1 MNVPTHGS
9 PLLALSARLSWAAP
23 SELRQGRGVRTS
35 VVIVAYQSGPALMR
49 CLHSIEP
56 EINGDL
62 EVLVVDN
69 GDGGPEI
76 AEAQRMSFVR
86 LLSPGEN
93 LGFAGGCN
101 LGARHA
107 TGTAL
112 LFLNPDTVVA
122 PGAIGALVDRL
133 DDPAVGI
140 TTARLRLLDR
150 PELLNSAG
158 NVLHVTGLAWA
169 GRYGEPAEQVTQE
182 EEVAYPTGAAMAI
195 RTRVFWDLGGFTEEL
210 FMYQEDLEL
219 AWRARL
225 RGLRIVLVPKAD
237 VYHDYEYGR
246 NPTKHYLLERN
257 RLVFLLSAYSRR
269 LLILLG
275 PVLVSTELAMVA
287 LALKDGWARDKFAG
301 WRWCVRRARWLRQ
314 RRRKTQALR
323 LVPDRE
329 LASHLTSIVDPAMID
344 VPALVR
350 LMNPLLER
358 YWSVVR
364 RAL

>member
-1 MNVPTHGS
+1 M
-9 PLLALSARLSWAAP
+9 
-23 SELRQGRGVRTS
+23 
-35 VVIVAYQSGPALMR
+35 IVAYGSGAALTR
-49 CLHSIEP
+49 CLQS
-56 EINGDL
+56 L
-62 EVLVVDN
+62 ERQVDSEAEVIVVDN
-69 GDGGPEI
+69 GNGGSEI
-76 AEAQRMSFVR
+76 TGAERLGFVQVLR
-86 LLSPGEN
+86 PGKN

-107 TGTAL
+107 TGTL
-112 LFLNPDTVVA
+112 LVFLNPDTVVA
-122 PGAIGALVDRL
+122 PGAIEALVSRL

-169 GRYGEPAEQVTQE
+169 GRYGEPADEVTQE

-195 RTRVFWDLGGFTEEL
+195 RAKLFWELGGFTDEL

-225 RGLRIVLVPKAD
+225 RGLRIVLVPNAD
-237 VYHDYEYGR
+237 VYHEYDYGR

-257 RLVFLLSAYSRR
+257 RLVFLLSAYSGR

-275 PVLVSTELAMVA
+275 PVLVSTELAMLG
-287 LALKDGWARDKFAG
+287 LALKDGWARDKLAG
-301 WRWCVRRARWLRQ
+301 WGWCMRRAGWLRQ

-323 LVPDRE
+323 RVPDRE
-329 LASHLTSIVDPAMID
+329 LARYLTSVVDPAMID
-344 VPALVR
+344 VPGLVR
-350 LMNPLLER
+350 VMNPLLER
-358 YWSVVR
+358 YWSLVR

>member
-1 MNVPTHGS
+1 V
-9 PLLALSARLSWAAP
+9 
-23 SELRQGRGVRTS
+23 SELTQEEADQGRTAEAS
-35 VVIVAYQSGPALMR
+35 IVIVAYESGPALTR
-49 CLHSIEP
+49 CLHSLEP
-56 EINGDL
+56 EMDGGL
-62 EVLVVDN
+62 EVIVVDN

-86 LLSPGEN
+86 VLRPGAN

-101 LGARHA
+101 FGARNA
-107 TGTAL
+107 TGTVL
-112 LFLNPDTVVA
+112 VFLNPDTVAA
-122 PGAIGALVDRL
+122 PGAIGALVARL
-133 DDPAVGI
+133 EDPEVGI

-182 EEVAYPTGAAMAI
+182 EEVPYPTGAAMAV
-195 RTRVFWDLGGFTEEL
+195 RANLFWELGGFTEEL

-225 RGLRIVLVPKAD
+225 RGLRIVLVPQAD
-237 VYHDYEYGR
+237 VYHEYDFGR

-257 RLVFLLSAYSRR
+257 RLVFVLSAYSGR

-275 PVLVSTELAMVA
+275 PVLVSTELAMLG
-287 LALKDGWARDKFAG
+287 LALKDRWVRDKLAG
-301 WRWCVRRARWLRQ
+301 WGWCVRRAGWLRQ

-323 LVPDRE
+323 RVPDRE
-329 LASHLTSIVDPAMID
+329 LASYLTAVIDPAMI
-344 VPALVR
+344 VLPGLVR
-350 LMNPLLER
+350 VMNPLLER
-358 YWSVVR
+358 YWSLVR

>member
-1 MNVPTHGS
+1 MS
-9 PLLALSARLSWAAP
+9 IAERSD
-23 SELRQGRGVRTS
+23 VRIS
-35 VVIVAYQSGPALMR
+35 VVIVAYESGPALTR
-49 CLHSIEP
+49 CLKS
-56 EINGDL
+56 L
-62 EVLVVDN
+62 ERELDSGAEVIVVDN

-86 LLSPGEN
+86 VLTPGKN

-112 LFLNPDTVVA
+112 VFLNPDTVVA
-122 PGAIGALVDRL
+122 PGAIGALVAPLED
-133 DDPAVGI
+133 AAIGI

-150 PELLNSAG
+150 PQLLNSAG

-169 GRYGEPAEQVTQE
+169 GRYGEPAEQVTEE
-182 EEVAYPTGAAMAI
+182 EEVAYPTGAAMAMQADL
-195 RTRVFWDLGGFTEEL
+195 FWNLGGFTEEL

-237 VYHDYEYGR
+237 VYHDYEFGR

-257 RLVFLLSAYSRR
+257 RLVFVLSAYSGR
-269 LLILLG
+269 LLVLLG
-275 PVLVSTELAMVA
+275 PVLFSTELAMLA
-287 LALKDGWARDKFAG
+287 LALKDGWARDKLAG
-301 WRWCVRRARWLRQ
+301 WGWCVRRAGWLRQ

-323 LVPDRE
+323 QVPDRE
-329 LASHLTSIVDPAMID
+329 LAAYLTSVVDPAMIV
-344 VPALVR
+344 VPGVVR
-350 LMNPLLER
+350 VMNPLLGS
-358 YWSVVR
+358 YWSLVR

>member
-1 MNVPTHGS
+1 VRVGRRPLAVRVGEFTQERAHGG
-9 PLLALSARLSWAAP
+9 AAA
-23 SELRQGRGVRTS
+23 SI
-35 VVIVAYQSGPALMR
+35 VIVAYESGPALTR
-49 CLHSIEP
+49 CLNSLEP
-56 EINGDL
+56 EVDGDL
-62 EVLVVDN
+62 EVIVVDN

-76 AEAQRMSFVR
+76 AEAQRMSFVQVLR
-86 LLSPGEN
+86 PGEN

-107 TGTAL
+107 TGSAL
-112 LFLNPDTVVA
+112 VFLNPDTVVA
-122 PGAIGALVDRL
+122 SGAIGALVARL

-150 PELLNSAG
+150 PKLLNSAG

-169 GRYGEPAEQVTQE
+169 GRYGQPAEQVTQE

-195 RTRVFWDLGGFTEEL
+195 STKAFWELGGFTEEL

-225 RGLRIVLVPKAD
+225 RGLRILLVPKAD
-237 VYHDYEYGR
+237 VYHEYDYGR

-257 RLVFLLSAYSRR
+257 RLIFLLSAYSGR

-275 PVLVSTELAMVA
+275 PVLFSTELAMLG
-287 LALKDGWARDKFAG
+287 LALKDHWARDKLAG
-301 WRWCVRRARWLRQ
+301 WGWCVRRAGWLRE

-323 LVPDRE
+323 RVPDRE
-329 LASHLTSIVDPAMID
+329 LAAYLTSVVDPAMIV
-344 VPALVR
+344 VPSFARV
-350 LMNPLLER
+350 MNPLLER
-358 YWSVVR
+358 YWSLVR

>member
-1 MNVPTHGS
+1 VSEFKQEVGQE
-9 PLLALSARLSWAAP
+9 RAP
-23 SELRQGRGVRTS
+23 RVSI
-35 VVIVAYQSGPALMR
+35 VIVAHKSGPALTR
-49 CLHSIEP
+49 CLHSLEP
-56 EINGDL
+56 EVDGEA
-62 EVLVVDN
+62 EVIVVDN

-76 AEAQRMSFVR
+76 TEAERTSFVR
-86 LLSPGEN
+86 VLSPGAN

-101 LGARHA
+101 LGARNA
-107 TGTAL
+107 TGKAL
-112 LFLNPDTVVA
+112 VFLNPDTVVA
-122 PGAIGALVDRL
+122 PGAIGALVARL

-158 NVLHVTGLAWA
+158 NVLHMTGIAWA

-182 EEVAYPTGAAMAI
+182 EEVAYPTGAAMAM
-195 RTRVFWDLGGFTEEL
+195 RAKLFWELGGFTEEL

-237 VYHDYEYGR
+237 VYHEYEFGR

-257 RLVFLLSAYSRR
+257 RLVFLLSAYSGR

-275 PVLVSTELAMVA
+275 PVLVSTELAMLA
-287 LALKDGWARDKFAG
+287 LALKDGWARDKLAG
-301 WRWCVRRARWLRQ
+301 WGWCVRRAGWLRQ
-314 RRRKTQALR
+314 RRRNTQALR
-323 LVPDRE
+323 RVPDRE
-329 LASHLTSIVDPAMID
+329 LAPYLTSVIDPAMIV
-344 VPALVR
+344 VPGFARV
-350 LMNPLLER
+350 MNPLLER
-358 YWSVVR
+358 YWSLAR

>member
-1 MNVPTHGS
+1 V
-9 PLLALSARLSWAAP
+9 
-23 SELRQGRGVRTS
+23 SELTSVDTGEERIDRTS
-35 VVIVAYQSGPALMR
+35 IVIVAYESGPALTR
-49 CLHSIEP
+49 CLHS
-56 EINGDL
+56 L
-62 EVLVVDN
+62 EQDIDRKGEVIVVDN

-76 AEAQRMSFVR
+76 AEAQHLSFVR
-86 LLSPGEN
+86 VLSAAKN

-112 LFLNPDTVVA
+112 VFLNPDTVVA
-122 PGAIGALVDRL
+122 PGAIEALVARL

-169 GRYGEPAEQVTQE
+169 GRYGEPAEQVTRE
-182 EEVAYPTGAAMAI
+182 EEVAFPTGAAMAVSS
-195 RTRVFWDLGGFTEEL
+195 RVFWELGGFTEEL

-225 RGLRIVLVPKAD
+225 RGLRIVLVPNAD
-237 VYHDYEYGR
+237 VYHEYDYGR

-257 RLVFLLSAYSRR
+257 RLVFILSAYSGR

-275 PVLVSTELAMVA
+275 PVLLSTELGMLM
-287 LALKDGWARDKFAG
+287 LALKDRWARDKLAG
-301 WRWCVRRARWLRQ
+301 WGWCVRRAGWLRQ

-323 LVPDRE
+323 RVPDRQ
-329 LASHLTSIVDPAMID
+329 LAPYLTPVVDPAMID
-344 VPALVR
+344 MPGLIRVV
-350 LMNPLLER
+350 NPLLER
-358 YWSVVR
+358 YWFLVR

>member
-1 MNVPTHGS
+1 MS
-9 PLLALSARLSWAAP
+9 PAQRSRAVCARS
-23 SELRQGRGVRTS
+23 SEVDGETE
-35 VVIVAYQSGPALMR
+35 VI
-49 CLHSIEP
+49 
-56 EINGDL
+56 
-62 EVLVVDN
+62 VVDN

-86 LLSPGEN
+86 VLRPGEN

-107 TGTAL
+107 TGTSL
-112 LFLNPDTVVA
+112 VFLNPDTVVA
-122 PGAIGALVDRL
+122 PGAIGALVARL

-169 GRYGEPAEQVTQE
+169 GRYGEPADQVTQE

-195 RTRVFWDLGGFTEEL
+195 RAKLFWELGGFTEEL

-237 VYHDYEYGR
+237 VYHEYEYGR
-246 NPTKHYLLERN
+246 NPRKHYFLERN
-257 RLVFLLSAYSRR
+257 RLVFLLSAYSGR

-287 LALKDGWARDKFAG
+287 LALKDGWARDKLAG
-301 WRWCVRRARWLRQ
+301 WGWCVRRAGWLRQ

-323 LVPDRE
+323 RVPDRE
-329 LASHLTSIVDPAMID
+329 LARHLTSVIDPAMIV
-344 VPALVR
+344 VPGLVR
-350 LMNPLLER
+350 ALNPLLER
-358 YWSVVR
+358 YWSLVR

>member
-1 MNVPTHGS
+1 MSVAERS
-9 PLLALSARLSWAAP
+9 D
-23 SELRQGRGVRTS
+23 VRIS
-35 VVIVAYQSGPALMR
+35 VVIVAYESGPALTR
-49 CLHSIEP
+49 CLKSVER
-56 EINGDL
+56 ELGSEA
-62 EVLVVDN
+62 EVIVVDN

-86 LLSPGEN
+86 VLTPGKN

-112 LFLNPDTVVA
+112 VFLNPDTVVA
-122 PGAIGALVDRL
+122 PGAIGALVAPLED
-133 DDPAVGI
+133 AAIGI

-169 GRYGEPAEQVTQE
+169 GRYGEPAEQVTEE
-182 EEVAYPTGAAMAI
+182 EEVAYPTGAAMAMQAS
-195 RTRVFWDLGGFTEEL
+195 VFWELGGFTEEL

-225 RGLRIVLVPKAD
+225 RGLRIILVPKAD
-237 VYHDYEYGR
+237 VYHDYEFGR

-257 RLVFLLSAYSRR
+257 RLVFLLSAYSGR
-269 LLILLG
+269 LLVLLG
-275 PVLVSTELAMVA
+275 PVLFSTELAMLV
-287 LALKDGWARDKFAG
+287 LAFKDGWARDKLAG
-301 WRWCVRRARWLRQ
+301 WGWCVRRAGWLRQ

-323 LVPDRE
+323 QLPDRE
-329 LASHLTSIVDPAMID
+329 LAHYLTSVVDPAMIE
-344 VPALVR
+344 VPGLVR
-350 LMNPLLER
+350 VMNPLLAS
-358 YWSVVR
+358 YWSLVR

>member
-1 MNVPTHGS
+1 VRAARR
-9 PLLALSARLSWAAP
+9 LLAARVSEFTLEEADRGQSAEASI
-23 SELRQGRGVRTS
+23 
-35 VVIVAYQSGPALMR
+35 VIVAYESGPALTR
-49 CLHSIEP
+49 CLHSLEP
-56 EINGDL
+56 EVGGEA
-62 EVLVVDN
+62 EVIVVDN

-76 AEAQRMSFVR
+76 DKAQRMSFVR
-86 LLSPGEN
+86 VLRPRRN

-112 LFLNPDTVVA
+112 VFLNPDTVVA
-122 PGAIGALVDRL
+122 PGAIAALVARL
-133 DDPAVGI
+133 EDHAVGI

-169 GRYGEPAEQVTQE
+169 GRYGEPAEQVTRE
-182 EEVAYPTGAAMAI
+182 EEVPYPTGAAMAV
-195 RTRVFWDLGGFTEEL
+195 RAKLFWELGGFTEEL

-225 RGLRIVLVPKAD
+225 RGLRIVLVSQAD
-237 VYHDYEYGR
+237 VYHEYEFGR

-257 RLVFLLSAYSRR
+257 RLVFVLSAYSGR

-275 PVLVSTELAMVA
+275 PVLVSTELAMLG
-287 LALKDGWARDKFAG
+287 LALKDRWARDKLAG
-301 WRWCVRRARWLRQ
+301 WGWCVRRAGWLR
-314 RRRKTQALR
+314 R
-323 LVPDRE
+323 VSDRE
-329 LASHLTSIVDPAMID
+329 LAPYLTSLVDPAMIA
-344 VPALVR
+344 VPGLVR
-350 LMNPLLER
+350 VMNPLLER
-358 YWSVVR
+358 YWSLVR